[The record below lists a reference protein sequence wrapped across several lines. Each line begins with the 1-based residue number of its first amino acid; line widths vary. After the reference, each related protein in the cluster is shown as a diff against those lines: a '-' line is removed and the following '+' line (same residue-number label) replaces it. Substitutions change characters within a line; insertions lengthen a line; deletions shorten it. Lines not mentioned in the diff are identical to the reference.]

1 MKITILCNSE
11 KHPVNLMLERWIENY
26 GAQHDITLI
35 RSKSD
40 LVGGD
45 ILFLV
50 SCVEIIS
57 SEDRDKFQKVLVIHA
72 SDLPKGRGWS
82 PHVWAI
88 IEGADKI
95 TVTLLEAEDKVDSG
109 HIWKKINVD
118 VPKHALC
125 HEINDSLF
133 AAEYELMSFAVEQFQ
148 CVKPAPQ
155 PDIASTY
162 YSRRKPKDSELDPES
177 SIASQFDLIRVSD
190 PDRFPAFFNM
200 HGHTYKLMIEKIE
213 K

>member
-11 KHPVNLMLERWIENY
+11 KHPVNFMLARWIQSYTE
-26 GAQHDITLI
+26 QHDIILA
-35 RSKSD
+35 RSKSE
-40 LVGGD
+40 LIGGD

-50 SCVEIIS
+50 SCGEIIG
-57 SEDRDKFQKVLVIHA
+57 SEERDKFQKVLVIHA

-82 PHVWAI
+82 PHIWAI
-88 IEGADKI
+88 IEGADEI

-109 HIWKKINVD
+109 HIWKKINVE

-125 HEINDSLF
+125 HEINESLF

-148 CVKPAPQ
+148 WVKPAPQ
-155 PDIASTY
+155 PDMASTY
-162 YSRRKPKDSELDPES
+162 YSRREPKDSELDPEG

-200 HGHTYKLMIEKIE
+200 HGHTYKLTIEKI
-213 K
+213 KK